1 MQNAETILG
10 VLRERGRK
18 GLPLD
23 ELYRQLFN
31 PQLYLLAY
39 GRIYSN
45 DGAMTPGATR
55 ETVDG
60 MSQGRIG
67 RIIDAVRHERY
78 RFSPARRVYI
88 PKKNGKLR
96 PLGLP
101 TWSDKLLG
109 EVVCLLLDAYY
120 EPVFSDRSHG
130 FRPGRGCHTALREV
144 ANTWTGTTWFVEG
157 DVADC
162 FGSLDHEIMIRI
174 LAEKIHDNR
183 FLRLMRNM
191 LQAGYLEDWAWNATL
206 SGAPQGGT
214 VSPVLS
220 NIYLQKLDDFVGN
233 TLIPEYTRGETRT
246 RNKEYERV
254 RHAYRRARK
263 SGNHEKARELRRRQA
278 CLPSVDC
285 DDPGYRRLH
294 YARYADDTLFG
305 FTGPKAEAE
314 EIKQRL
320 TTFLRDEL
328 HLELSAEKTL
338 ITHARTGAA
347 TFLGYEITTQHS
359 GTSGRKRIN
368 GSIALR
374 VPVTVIKAKCAPYLE
389 RGKPAAQTVL
399 QNLGD
404 HDIVAA
410 YGAKYRGISQYYL
423 LAGDVHR
430 LSRLR
435 WVMETSLLKTLAAK
449 HDSTVSKMAA
459 RYKAVI
465 ETPDGPRTCFE
476 AVRIREG
483 NQKPLVARFG
493 GFPLKRRKTAVI
505 VDRAPGRDPYPRKEI
520 ITRLQRNR
528 CELCQHSGQVQ
539 VHHVARLA
547 DLAHPGPGQPAW
559 ARVMAAKRRKSLV
572 VCPPCHDQIHAERPP
587 AAIPATA

>member
-1 MQNAETILG
+1 MQNAETVLG

-45 DGAMTPGATR
+45 DGAMTPGATQ

-109 EVVCLLLDAYY
+109 EVVHLLLEAYY
-120 EPVFSDRSHG
+120 EPLFSDRSHG

-162 FGSLDHEIMIRI
+162 FGSLDHEIMIKI

-220 NIYLQKLDDFVGN
+220 NIYLHKLDD
-233 TLIPEYTRGETRT
+233 
-246 RNKEYERV
+246 
-254 RHAYRRARK
+254 
-263 SGNHEKARELRRRQA
+263 
-278 CLPSVDC
+278 
-285 DDPGYRRLH
+285 
-294 YARYADDTLFG
+294 
-305 FTGPKAEAE
+305 
-314 EIKQRL
+314 
-320 TTFLRDEL
+320 
-328 HLELSAEKTL
+328 
-338 ITHARTGAA
+338 
-347 TFLGYEITTQHS
+347 
-359 GTSGRKRIN
+359 
-368 GSIALR
+368 
-374 VPVTVIKAKCAPYLE
+374 
-389 RGKPAAQTVL
+389 
-399 QNLGD
+399 
-404 HDIVAA
+404 
-410 YGAKYRGISQYYL
+410 
-423 LAGDVHR
+423 
-430 LSRLR
+430 
-435 WVMETSLLKTLAAK
+435 
-449 HDSTVSKMAA
+449 
-459 RYKAVI
+459 
-465 ETPDGPRTCFE
+465 
-476 AVRIREG
+476 
-483 NQKPLVARFG
+483 
-493 GFPLKRRKTAVI
+493 
-505 VDRAPGRDPYPRKEI
+505 
-520 ITRLQRNR
+520 
-528 CELCQHSGQVQ
+528 
-539 VHHVARLA
+539 
-547 DLAHPGPGQPAW
+547 
-559 ARVMAAKRRKSLV
+559 
-572 VCPPCHDQIHAERPP
+572 
-587 AAIPATA
+587 